1 VARTQ
6 LEISR
11 SAQPAPPPA
20 SPQRASRRPDAIV
33 ALTSLALAVFLTG
46 GLWAAPQHR
55 AIGVNS
61 GDQALFEWLL
71 GLGAHAITHGDNPL
85 YTTWLNAPDA
95 VNLAVNTSI
104 TVYAVIFAPLT
115 IWLGPAVTFTVI
127 LTLNLAATAYCWYW
141 LFRRH
146 LPGTS
151 TLGAAIGGIFCGFA
165 PAMVSH
171 ANAHLNWT
179 AQWLVPLMIGQVI
192 AMAHRRRFVRDGVV
206 LGLLIA
212 ACFSIAA
219 EQLFFAALA
228 GMVFV
233 LAWALTRRD
242 EAKLL
247 MRPILRGLGVAAV
260 VAGVLLAYPLWL
272 HFAGPQGFQGT
283 GFNPRVHNEDL
294 AAYGAWPVR
303 SLAGALGLNTIL
315 APNPTEEN
323 SFFGLPLLILSI
335 AAYAV
340 LRRRAVPGER
350 ALLRALGVTGVVFA
364 VLSLGPQL
372 RWLGHLTPIPM
383 PEALVTHLPIFNAA
397 LPSRLALVVAPVV
410 GTLLALLVSKVRT
423 QELPGPRWAWIAGLV
438 VALLPLAPT
447 PLLVRERPPV
457 PHFIS
462 AGIWQQWVPDGGVLV
477 PVPIPNDLVPDGQR
491 WQADALARSAADGGP
506 VFRIPAGFFL
516 GPGGPNGTGR
526 IGPDPRFT
534 QTLLEDVAKTGYA
547 PPITDSER
555 SRVREDL
562 AYWGADAVVLA
573 DDVQGA
579 HWEPHQAAL
588 LTVMTRLLGEPQRVD
603 DVWLWQV

>member
-1 VARTQ
+1 
-6 LEISR
+6 
-11 SAQPAPPPA
+11 
-20 SPQRASRRPDAIV
+20 V
-33 ALTSLALAVFLTG
+33 ALTSLALAVFLTA
-46 GLWAAPQHR
+46 GLWVTPQHR
-55 AIGVNS
+55 SIGVNS

-146 LPGTS
+146 LPGAS
-151 TLGAAIGGIFCGFA
+151 VLGAAIGGIFCGFA

-192 AMAHRRRFVRDGVV
+192 KMAHGRPHVCAPAVIDDGLPSARQLSRRALRDGLI

-219 EQLFFAALA
+219 EQLFFTALA
-228 GMVFV
+228 GTVFV
-233 LAWALTRRD
+233 LAWAWTRRD
-242 EAKLL
+242 EARRLL
-247 MRPILRGLGVAAV
+247 RPVLQGLGVAAV

-272 HFAGPQGFQGT
+272 HFAGPQGFHGT
-283 GFNPRVHNEDL
+283 GFDARVHSEDL

-303 SLAGALGLNTIL
+303 SLAGAVGLNTIL

-335 AAYAV
+335 AGYVV
-340 LRRRAVPGER
+340 LRRGAAPVQR
-350 ALLRALGVTGVVFA
+350 ALLRALAVTGGAFA

-383 PEALVTHLPIFNAA
+383 PAALVTHLPIFNAA
-397 LPSRLALVVAPVV
+397 LPSRLALVVAPVI
-410 GTLLALLVSKVRT
+410 GALLALLVSKARRA
-423 QELPGPRWAWIAGLV
+423 ELPGPRWVWIAGLV
-438 VALLPLAPT
+438 AALLPLAPT
-447 PLLVRERPPV
+447 PLLVRERAPV

-462 AGIWQQWVPDGGVLV
+462 AGTWQQYVADGGVLV

-491 WQADALARSAADGGP
+491 WQADVFARSAASGGP

-526 IGPDPRFT
+526 IGPVPRFT

-555 SRVREDL
+555 DRVRADL
-562 AYWGADAVVLA
+562 AYWGAEAVVLA

-579 HWEPHQAAL
+579 HWVTHQPAL